1 MRSTAQVAFSVPHVT
16 AVTTN
21 GGRVSALDLT
31 RQYSP
36 RVPSPDPRYAAE
48 LRLALERVVRPVSE
62 RDLVAATAALV
73 ARYRSVA
80 AASAPILASATQV
93 VAYAAYRMPAT
104 HAALVSVLGDL
115 AAAGLSPRS
124 VVDIGGGTGA
134 AAWAA
139 AECFD
144 GLESIVVLDQV
155 AEALRLGRVLVADV
169 TDPVLAAA
177 RFEQA
182 EIGSLPDRVGDL
194 VTISYVLS
202 ELGAA
207 QQRSLVA
214 EAMRL
219 GDCLVVVEPGTP
231 DGYQRILAVRQ
242 QLLDAGWRLVGP
254 CPHQADCPLKQG
266 DWCHFATRLERSA
279 EHRRIKGGELSYE
292 DEKFSWVAATS
303 PSSPALQARS
313 ARILRHPLKRK
324 GMVEFQVCRPDGT
337 AGREVVSR
345 RAGSRYRAAR
355 DADWGDELP

>member
-1 MRSTAQVAFSVPHVT
+1 M
-16 AVTTN
+16 
-21 GGRVSALDLT
+21 
-31 RQYSP
+31 
-36 RVPSPDPRYAAE
+36 PSPDPRYAAE
-48 LRLALERVVRPVSE
+48 LRFALERGVRPVLE
-62 RDLVAATAALV
+62 RDLAAATAALV
-73 ARYRSVA
+73 ARYRSA
-80 AASAPILASATQV
+80 APASTPILASTTQV

-115 AAAGLSPRS
+115 ATAGLSPRS
-124 VVDIGGGTGA
+124 LVDVGGGTGA

-144 GLESIVVLDQV
+144 GLESIIVLDQV
-155 AEALRLGRVLVADV
+155 AEALRLGRALVTDV
-169 TDPVLAAA
+169 TDPVLASA
-177 RFEQA
+177 RFERA
-182 EIGSLPDRVGDL
+182 EIGALPETPGDL

-202 ELGAA
+202 ELDAA
-207 QQRSLVA
+207 QQRSLVVD
-214 EAMRL
+214 AMQF
-219 GDCLVVVEPGTP
+219 GDSIVVVEPGTP
-231 DGYQRILAVRQ
+231 DGYRRILSVRQ

-266 DWCHFATRLERSA
+266 DWCHFATRLERSS

-303 PSSPALQARS
+303 PSSPELQTRS

-337 AGREVVSR
+337 AGREVVSK

-355 DADWGDELP
+355 DANWGDELP